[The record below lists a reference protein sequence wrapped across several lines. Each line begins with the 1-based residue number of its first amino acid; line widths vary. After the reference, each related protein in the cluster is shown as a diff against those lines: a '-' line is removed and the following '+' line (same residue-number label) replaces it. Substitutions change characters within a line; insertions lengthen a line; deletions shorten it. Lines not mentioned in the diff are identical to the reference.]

1 MLGQQRKGKQCMAR
15 NGTNLGVT
23 GASQVSAVT
32 HKLKVCQLAQ
42 LEVASLPRIK
52 TVSSGLWGECPTT
65 CYRRAFVKGKVM
77 ESAVI

>member
-1 MLGQQRKGKQCMAR
+1 MAI
-15 NGTNLGVT
+15 NGMNLGVT

-42 LEVASLPRIK
+42 LEMASLPRIK
-52 TVSSGLWGECPTT
+52 TVSSGLWGECPST
-65 CYRRAFVKGKVM
+65 CYRRAFVRGKVK